1 VSDLIGDDVRRELS
15 RFGPAAGMAELLAA
29 WPAAVGEGIAR
40 NAWPGRIG
48 RDGTLHVAV
57 TSSAWAFELG
67 AHSAEILG
75 RLREAL
81 GEEAP
86 AALRFTP
93 GPVPEPDSEET
104 AQVPVA
110 VPQPTADELAE
121 AARAAESIEDP
132 QLRELVRRA
141 AAASLA
147 GTRADHSI

>member
-40 NAWPGRIG
+40 NAWPARIG

-67 AHSAEILG
+67 GHAAEILG

-81 GEEAP
+81 GDDAP
-86 AALRFTP
+86 PALRFTP
-93 GPVPEPDSEET
+93 GPVPDQEPEAAGPAPTT
-104 AQVPVA
+104 APR
-110 VPQPTADELAE
+110 PTAAELAE
-121 AARAAESIEDP
+121 AAEAAAAIEDP
-132 QLRELVRRA
+132 ELRELVRRA

-147 GTRADHSI
+147 TTRDDHSI

>member
-1 VSDLIGDDVRRELS
+1 VSELIGDDVRRQLS

-40 NAWPGRIG
+40 NAWPARVG

-67 AHSAEILG
+67 ANAPQILG
-75 RLREAL
+75 RLQEAL
-81 GEEAP
+81 GEGVP

-93 GPVPEPDSEET
+93 GPIPEPDPED
-104 AQVPVA
+104 A
-110 VPQPTADELAE
+110 EL
-121 AARAAESIEDP
+121 AARAAPEPTANELGEAERLASTIEDLE
-132 QLRELVRRA
+132 LRALVQRA

-147 GTRADHSI
+147 TARADHSF

>member
-1 VSDLIGDDVRRELS
+1 MRRELS

-67 AHSAEILG
+67 AHAAEILG
-75 RLREAL
+75 RLREVL
-81 GEEAP
+81 GEAAP
-86 AALRFTP
+86 NALRFTP
-93 GPVPEPDSEET
+93 GPVPEPEAEAAEAAPAT
-104 AQVPVA
+104 
-110 VPQPTADELAE
+110 VPQPTAEELAE
-121 AARAAESIEDP
+121 AARAAAAIEDP
-132 QLRELVRRA
+132 ELRELVRRA

-147 GTRADHSI
+147 TTRDDHPI

>member
-29 WPAAVGEGIAR
+29 WPDAVGEGIAR
-40 NAWPGRIG
+40 NAWPARIG

-67 AHSAEILG
+67 AHAAEILG
-75 RLREAL
+75 RLRDAV
-81 GEEAP
+81 GDAAP

-93 GPVPEPDSEET
+93 GPVPEPEREEPEL
-104 AQVPVA
+104 APAA
-110 VPQPTADELAE
+110 VPKPTPGELAE
-121 AARAAESIEDP
+121 AERAAASIEDP

-147 GTRADHSI
+147 TTRDDHPI